1 MVSTK
6 LQQIGGSRDTRNDKE
21 VPKMSENKPTNGHY
35 TRARLSWPRKTLY
48 TFFETALHQL
58 AIVSAPGRTHFTQ
71 PPPTR
76 SPIPQVLDLPQASA
90 PAIHA
95 IHAKRQQTHLA
106 ILQHQF
112 RPFPPP
118 PLCFLISI
126 HQHPETLEFSPYPSS
141 CGRSH
146 TLDFLEHEFE
156 DVPWGLAFFDT
167 VRCAE

>member
-6 LQQIGGSRDTRNDKE
+6 LQQFGGSRNTRNDKG
-21 VPKMSENKPTNGHY
+21 VPKMSRNKPTNGDY
-35 TRARLSWPRKTLY
+35 TRARLSWPRNTLY

-58 AIVSAPGRTHFTQ
+58 AIVSAPDPTHFTQ

-95 IHAKRQQTHLA
+95 IHAERQTHLA

-118 PLCFLISI
+118 PLGLFISI
-126 HQHPETLEFSPYPSS
+126 HQYPKTFEFSPYSSS

-146 TLDFLEHEFE
+146 TLDFLEHQFE
-156 DVPWGLAFFDT
+156 YVPWCLTFFDT
-167 VRCAE
+167 VCCAE